1 MRTGCEPTRFGN
13 EAKTIIHG
21 DALAELKKIPAES
34 VDLIFADPPYNIGKN
49 FDGLI
54 EAWKEDLF
62 IDWLFEVIAEC
73 HRVLKKQGSMYIMNS
88 TENMP
93 FIDLQCRKLFT
104 IKSRIVWSYDS
115 SGVQAKKHYGSM
127 YEPIL
132 MMVKDAKNYTFN
144 GDAILVE
151 AKTGSQRALIDYR
164 KNPPQPYNHQKVPGN
179 VWDFPRVRYL
189 MDEYEN
195 HPTQKPEALL
205 KRIIL
210 ASSNPGDIVLDP
222 FAGSFTT
229 GAVAIA
235 SGRKFIGIEISSEY
249 IKMGLR
255 RLDVASHYSA
265 EELAKVKKRKTGN
278 LSKRSRLS
286 EVDPDLITK

>member
-1 MRTGCEPTRFGN
+1 
-13 EAKTIIHG
+13 
-21 DALAELKKIPAES
+21 
-34 VDLIFADPPYNIGKN
+34 
-49 FDGLI
+49 
-54 EAWKEDLF
+54 
-62 IDWLFEVIAEC
+62 
-73 HRVLKKQGSMYIMNS
+73 MYIMNS

-229 GAVAIA
+229 GAVAVA
-235 SGRKFIGIEISSEY
+235 SGRKFIGIEINSEY

-265 EELAKVKKRKTGN
+265 EELAKVKKERRATGQN
-278 LSKRSRLS
+278 DVGLAKLTPISLQSKGSVSLVFRLFIS
-286 EVDPDLITK
+286 CIFPARLG

>member
-21 DALAELKKIPAES
+21 DALAELKKLPTES

-151 AKTGSQRALIDYR
+151 AKTGSQRALINYR
-164 KNPPQPYNHQKVPGN
+164 KNPPQPYNHQKVPA
-179 VWDFPRVRYL
+179 
-189 MDEYEN
+189 
-195 HPTQKPEALL
+195 HPFHLDMATSVVPAGKMEVYAKAGKTL
-205 KRIIL
+205 
-210 ASSNPGDIVLDP
+210 PGDWLMNSDGSPSYDP
-222 FAGSFTT
+222 NDFLRIRATTPSAWRCSLSSGSTPF
-229 GAVAIA
+229 
-235 SGRKFIGIEISSEY
+235 RC
-249 IKMGLR
+249 
-255 RLDVASHYSA
+255 
-265 EELAKVKKRKTGN
+265 
-278 LSKRSRLS
+278 
-286 EVDPDLITK
+286 

>member
-1 MRTGCEPTRFGN
+1 
-13 EAKTIIHG
+13 
-21 DALAELKKIPAES
+21 
-34 VDLIFADPPYNIGKN
+34 
-49 FDGLI
+49 
-54 EAWKEDLF
+54 
-62 IDWLFEVIAEC
+62 
-73 HRVLKKQGSMYIMNS
+73 
-88 TENMP
+88 
-93 FIDLQCRKLFT
+93 
-104 IKSRIVWSYDS
+104 
-115 SGVQAKKHYGSM
+115 
-127 YEPIL
+127 
-132 MMVKDAKNYTFN
+132 
-144 GDAILVE
+144 
-151 AKTGSQRALIDYR
+151 
-164 KNPPQPYNHQKVPGN
+164 
-179 VWDFPRVRYL
+179 

-235 SGRKFIGIEISSEY
+235 SGRKFIGIEINSEY

-278 LSKRSRLS
+278 RSKRCRVSKLTPISLQSKGSVSLVFRLFIS
-286 EVDPDLITK
+286 CIFPARLG

>member
-1 MRTGCEPTRFGN
+1 MRSGYEAIYFGD
-13 EAKTIIHG
+13 ESKKIVHG
-21 DALAELKKIPAES
+21 DALFELKKMPAAS

-54 EAWKEDLF
+54 ETWDEKLF
-62 IDWLFEVIAEC
+62 IGWLFEVITEC

-93 FIDLQCRKLFT
+93 LIDLQCRKLFT
-104 IKSRIVWSYDS
+104 IKSRIVWAYDS
-115 SGVQAKKHYGSM
+115 SGVQAKKYFGSM

-144 GDAILVE
+144 SDEILVE
-151 AKTGSQRALIDYR
+151 AKTGAKRALIDYR

-189 MDEYEN
+189 MEEYEN

-205 KRIIL
+205 RRIIL

-229 GAVAIA
+229 GAVAVEA
-235 SGRKFIGIEISSEY
+235 GRKFIGIEVNGEY

-255 RLDVASHYSA
+255 RLNIASHFSPQ
-265 EELAKVKKRKTGN
+265 ELAKVKKRKTCN
-278 LSKRSRLS
+278 LSKRSRTS
-286 EVDPDLITK
+286 EVDAELMEK

>member
-1 MRTGCEPTRFGN
+1 MWLQSVAAAQLVWRPQSGTIWKQEPRLG
-13 EAKTIIHG
+13 
-21 DALAELKKIPAES
+21 LC
-34 VDLIFADPPYNIGKN
+34 PYYVG
-49 FDGLI
+49 
-54 EAWKEDLF
+54 
-62 IDWLFEVIAEC
+62 
-73 HRVLKKQGSMYIMNS
+73 
-88 TENMP
+88 
-93 FIDLQCRKLFT
+93 
-104 IKSRIVWSYDS
+104 RI
-115 SGVQAKKHYGSM
+115 
-127 YEPIL
+127 
-132 MMVKDAKNYTFN
+132 T
-144 GDAILVE
+144 ILVE

-229 GAVAIA
+229 GAVAVS
-235 SGRKFIGIEISSEY
+235 SGRKFIGIEINSEY

-286 EVDPDLITK
+286 EVDPDLIAK

>member
-1 MRTGCEPTRFGN
+1 M
-13 EAKTIIHG
+13 
-21 DALAELKKIPAES
+21 
-34 VDLIFADPPYNIGKN
+34 
-49 FDGLI
+49 
-54 EAWKEDLF
+54 F

-88 TENMP
+88 TRKHALYH
-93 FIDLQCRKLFT
+93 LQCRKLFT

-229 GAVAIA
+229 GAVAVS
-235 SGRKFIGIEISSEY
+235 SGRKFIGIEINSEY

-286 EVDPDLITK
+286 EVDPISLQSKGSVSLVFRLFISCIFPARLG